1 MSDSVFS
8 WKIQTRPQIEQA
20 KQDLK
25 KAMKHELGGFKGK
38 KKKKAK
44 IIFKKNFIL
53 PLLSLSLLFRCLHIA
68 TTYHRDKYFLRFQV
82 PKATF

>member
-25 KAMKHELGGFKGK
+25 KAMKHELGGFKGEKKGKNNIK
-38 KKKKAK
+38 KKLYFASV
-44 IIFKKNFIL
+44 IT
-53 PLLSLSLLFRCLHIA
+53 LSSI
-68 TTYHRDKYFLRFQV
+68 
-82 PKATF
+82 

>member
-25 KAMKHELGGFKGK
+25 KAMKHELGGFMGEKKKGK
-38 KKKKAK
+38 NN
-44 IIFKKNFIL
+44 IKNKLYFASVIT
-53 PLLSLSLLFRCLHIA
+53 LFYLGVCI
-68 TTYHRDKYFLRFQV
+68 
-82 PKATF
+82 

>member
-38 KKKKAK
+38 KKKKG
-44 IIFKKNFIL
+44 KNNI
-53 PLLSLSLLFRCLHIA
+53 
-68 TTYHRDKYFLRFQV
+68 
-82 PKATF
+82 